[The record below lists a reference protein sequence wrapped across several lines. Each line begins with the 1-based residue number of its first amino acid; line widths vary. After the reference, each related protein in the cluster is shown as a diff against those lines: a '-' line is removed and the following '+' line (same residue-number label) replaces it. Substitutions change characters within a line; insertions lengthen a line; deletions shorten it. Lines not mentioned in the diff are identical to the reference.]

1 MMFRKFLLPMAL
13 VLALSLPVA
22 GAENPLSKLTEG
34 ENLEG
39 ICVMAVPENG
49 TLLLG
54 NRAIRSGDIL
64 TAAQVDSLTFLPE
77 QEEADTVGCLSY
89 LPVYEDSV
97 GPETTLTFSIRGKQ
111 NLPPTA
117 EDMTMETYKNLPNTA
132 SFRAKDPE
140 GEAVTYAVLR
150 QPKRGTVT
158 LDDQGGFTYTPKK
171 NKVGVD
177 SFTYTATDPAGNVS
191 REATVTIQILKSSA
205 EYTDTETASYRFE
218 AEWLRNTGIFQG
230 ESLAGQ
236 LCFQGEEP
244 VSRREFLTM
253 LLKELSLPTESDVSA
268 INRDV
273 PEWFKPYLAAAIR
286 SGLTAGLPEEAMAA
300 LEDPVTGAEAAVM
313 LQNIL
318 DLPVENANS
327 DALAMDAAANSA
339 DSEPLTADTAAGG
352 TDSEKANV
360 PAWAKNALAALAAQ
374 DVTLNANEKLTR
386 GRAAQILYR
395 VDALYDTA
403 PGTAVFRQTEDN
415 NKF

>member
-1 MMFRKFLLPMAL
+1 M
-13 VLALSLPVA
+13 
-22 GAENPLSKLTEG
+22 
-34 ENLEG
+34 
-39 ICVMAVPENG
+39 
-49 TLLLG
+49 
-54 NRAIRSGDIL
+54 
-64 TAAQVDSLTFLPE
+64 
-77 QEEADTVGCLSY
+77 
-89 LPVYEDSV
+89 
-97 GPETTLTFSIRGKQ
+97 
-111 NLPPTA
+111 
-117 EDMTMETYKNLPNTA
+117 
-132 SFRAKDPE
+132 
-140 GEAVTYAVLR
+140 
-150 QPKRGTVT
+150 
-158 LDDQGGFTYTPKK
+158 
-171 NKVGVD
+171 
-177 SFTYTATDPAGNVS
+177 S

-236 LCFQGEEP
+236 LCFQGEAP

-268 INRDV
+268 IDRDV

-327 DALAMDAAANSA
+327 DALAMDAAANGA
-339 DSEPLTADTAAGG
+339 DSEPLAEDTATGG
-352 TDSEKANV
+352 TDLEKASV
-360 PAWAKNALAALAAQ
+360 PAWAKNALAALAAR

>member
-64 TAAQVDSLTFLPE
+64 TASQVESLTFLPE

-97 GPETTLTFSIRGKQ
+97 GPEATLTFSIRGKQ

-132 SFRAKDPE
+132 SFRSKDPE

-158 LDDQGGFTYTPKK
+158 LDGQGGFTYTPKK

-244 VSRREFLTM
+244 VNRREFLTM
-253 LLKELSLPTESDVSA
+253 LLKELSLPAENDVSA
-268 INRDV
+268 IKQDV

-286 SGLTAGLPEEAMAA
+286 SGLTAGLPEEAMTA
-300 LEDPVTGAEAAVM
+300 LEDPITEAEAAVM

-318 DLPVENANS
+318 DLPVES
-327 DALAMDAAANSA
+327 TLA
-339 DSEPLTADTAAGG
+339 ADTKDGG
-352 TDSEKANV
+352 TEERENDA